1 MNLDLDYGEYGARTA
16 ATAGESARA
25 AFVRRTYMHLA
36 GAILAFVCVEA
47 ALFASGLAHELVPQ
61 LFGHGR
67 MAWFLLLGLF
77 VVGGYAAQAMARST
91 ASSAMQYAGLALY
104 VGLEVV
110 IFLPLLW
117 IADVQFPGQ
126 HIAGQAGI
134 VTLLAFLGLTIGVMV
149 SGKDFSF
156 LGPILWVLALAS
168 FGLVI
173 ASLIFGF
180 SLGAVFCVAM
190 VVLAAGFIVYDTSNV
205 IHHYRTDQHVAAA
218 LALFASVA
226 LMFYYI
232 LRLFLAFGGRDE

>member
-1 MNLDLDYGEYGARTA
+1 MNLDLDYGGYGATTA

-25 AFVRRTYMHLA
+25 AFIRRTYMHLA
-36 GAILAFVCVEA
+36 GAILAFVAIEG
-47 ALFASGLAHELVPQ
+47 ALFASGAADQIIPQ

-67 MAWFLLLGLF
+67 VAWLFLFGLF
-77 VVGGYAAQAMARST
+77 IVGGYAAQAMARSAT
-91 ASSAMQYAGLALY
+91 SAAMQYAGLALY

-110 IFLPLLW
+110 IFLPILW
-117 IADVQFPGQ
+117 YAEHRFPGQ
-126 HIAGQAGI
+126 HLAGQAGI
-134 VTLLAFLGLTIGVMV
+134 VTLMAFLGLTIAVMV

-232 LRLFLAFGGRDE
+232 LRLFIATRDE